1 MHSDIA
7 YDISAQSESED
18 SLSLPLVG
26 IIYGNVGTTEFK
38 CNIIGPV
45 EQTEYVQMRHEKVGW
60 VLGQV
65 DTIQR
70 KTDLSLEK
78 AQEMAEGQEMDIK
91 ELVSADISV
100 IGYRDDRGLLQV
112 PRTPFKAGERIYRA
126 SEDLIREVIG
136 LKDNPEKGAYVGML
150 NGHDIKI
157 YLDINTIV
165 QKHMSVLAKTG
176 AGKSYITGVIIEE
189 MMKHGVT
196 LLILDPHGEYSSM
209 KDPAKDTGD
218 PRFDVSPRSYSDRMI
233 VFSPDTKINPDA
245 RPLKFTLSS
254 MDARSLLELMGLKAG
269 SNLKPL
275 RAAIDYLKGVKPA
288 YMIKDIITVLE
299 ADEEHDYGILVNALD
314 YLEDM
319 NIFAPQGTKI
329 SEIVQPGKTSIINL
343 KGTPP
348 EIQQLIVNR
357 IATALFEL
365 RKIGKI
371 PPMMMVVEEAHN
383 YCPQQGKVAS
393 SGIMRTIAGE
403 GRKFG
408 LGMAII
414 SQRPAK
420 VDKNVLSQCNT
431 QFILKVTNPNDIK
444 AVVDSVEGLTS
455 GMADLIQHIP
465 LGVAIVT
472 GGGISMPLFVEVR
485 PRETRHGGESIKI
498 L

>member
-1 MHSDIA
+1 MHSETIA
-7 YDISAQSESED
+7 GFHQED
-18 SLSLPLVG
+18 SVPSGLVPVG
-26 IIYGNVGTTEFK
+26 IIYGDVGTTEFK
-38 CNIIGPV
+38 CNITGHV
-45 EQTEYVQMRHEKVGW
+45 EQTDYVQMRHEKVGW

-65 DTIQR
+65 DTINR

-78 AQEMAEGQEMDIK
+78 AQEMAEGREMDIK
-91 ELVSADISV
+91 ELVFATINV

-112 PRTPFKAGERIYRA
+112 PRTPFKAGEMVYRA
-126 SEDLIREVIG
+126 SEDLIRDVVG
-136 LKDNPEKGAYVGML
+136 LKDDPEKGAYIGLL
-150 NGHDIKI
+150 NGHNIRV

-196 LLILDPHGEYSSM
+196 LLIIDPHGEYPSM
-209 KDPAKDTGD
+209 KNEGNITDS
-218 PRFDVSPRSYSDRMI
+218 RFGVSPRSYADRMM
-233 VFSPDTKINPDA
+233 VFSPDTNINPDA
-245 RPLKFTLSS
+245 RPLRFTLGY
-254 MDARSLLELMGLKAG
+254 MEARDILALTNIKNAKTYMVALRKA
-269 SNLKPL
+269 LDYL
-275 RAAIDYLKGVKPA
+275 RAVKPQ
-288 YMIKDIITVLE
+288 YGIEDIIAVLE
-299 ADEEHDYGILVNALD
+299 ADEEHALGTLINELE
-314 YLEDM
+314 YLKEM
-319 NIFAPQGTKI
+319 NLFAPQGTRI
-329 SEIVQPGKTSIINL
+329 SEIVQAGKTSIINL

-348 EIQQLIVNR
+348 DIQELIVSR

-383 YCPQQGKVAS
+383 YCPQQGQVMS
-393 SGIMRTIAGE
+393 SKIMRTIASE

-431 QFILKVTNPNDIK
+431 QIILKVTNPNDIK
-444 AVVDSVEGLTS
+444 AVVASVEGLTS

-485 PRETRHGGESIKI
+485 PRETKHGGESVRVI
-498 L
+498 

>member
-7 YDISAQSESED
+7 FDSDARSESED
-18 SLSLPLVG
+18 AGSMDAVG

-38 CNIIGPV
+38 CNITGHV
-45 EQTEYVQMRHEKVGW
+45 EQTEYVQMKHENIGW

-78 AQEMAEGQEMDIK
+78 AQELAEGREMDIM
-91 ELVSADISV
+91 ELVFADITV

-112 PRTPFKAGERIYRA
+112 PRTPFRAGERVYRA
-126 SEDLIREVIG
+126 SEELIREVIG
-136 LKDNPEKGAYVGML
+136 LKDDPEKGAYVGML

-209 KDPAKDTGD
+209 KDPAGSTGD
-218 PRFDVSPRSYSDRMI
+218 PRFGVSPRSYADRMI

-254 MDARSLLELMGLKAG
+254 MDARSLLELMDLKAG
-269 SNLKPL
+269 THLKPL
-275 RAAIDYLKGVKPA
+275 RKALDYLKAVKPL
-288 YMIKDIITVLE
+288 YTISDIITVLE
-299 ADEEHDYGILVNALD
+299 ADEEHDYGVLVNALE
-314 YLEDM
+314 YLNDM

-357 IATALFEL
+357 MATALFEL

-444 AVVDSVEGLTS
+444 AVVDSVEGLTG

-465 LGVAIVT
+465 LGVAIAT

-485 PRETRHGGESIKI
+485 PRETRHGGESIKVI
-498 L
+498 

>member
-1 MHSDIA
+1 MHSESIA
-7 YDISAQSESED
+7 GFQSEDNSISGME
-18 SLSLPLVG
+18 PVG
-26 IIYGNVGTTEFK
+26 IIYGDVGTTEFK
-38 CNIIGPV
+38 CNVTGHI
-45 EQTEYVQMRHEKVGW
+45 EQTDYVQMRHESVGW

-65 DTIQR
+65 DTISR

-78 AQEMAEGQEMDIK
+78 AQEMAEGREIDIK
-91 ELVSADISV
+91 ELVFATINV

-112 PRTPFKAGERIYRA
+112 PRTPFRAGEMVYRA
-126 SEDLIREVIG
+126 SEELIREVIG
-136 LKDNPEKGAYVGML
+136 LKDDPEKGAYIGLL
-150 NGHDIKI
+150 NGHNIKV

-196 LLILDPHGEYSSM
+196 LLIIDPHGEYSSM
-209 KDPAKDTGD
+209 KDPGNTSD
-218 PRFDVSPRSYSDRMI
+218 PRFGVSPRSYADRII
-233 VFSPDTKINPDA
+233 VFSPDTNINPDA
-245 RPLKFTLSS
+245 RPLRFTLGN
-254 MDARSLLELMGLKAG
+254 MEARDILALTNIKNAKSYMM
-269 SNLKPL
+269 PL
-275 RAAIDYLKGVKPA
+275 RKAIDYLRAVKPQ
-288 YMIKDIITVLE
+288 YGLEDIIAVLE
-299 ADEEHDYGILVNALD
+299 ADEEHALGTLINELE
-314 YLEDM
+314 YLREM
-319 NIFAPQGTKI
+319 NLFAPQGTRI
-329 SEIVQPGKTSIINL
+329 SEIVQPGKTTIINL

-348 EIQQLIVNR
+348 DIQQLIVNR

-371 PPMMMVVEEAHN
+371 PPMMMIVEEAHN
-383 YCPQQGKVAS
+383 YCPQQGQVAS
-393 SGIMRTIAGE
+393 SKILRTIASE

-420 VDKNVLSQCNT
+420 IDKNVLSQCNT
-431 QFILKVTNPNDIK
+431 QLILKVTNPNDIK
-444 AVVDSVEGLTS
+444 AVVASVEGLTT

-485 PRETRHGGESIKI
+485 PRETRHGGESVKVI
-498 L
+498 

>member
-1 MHSDIA
+1 MHSETA
-7 YDISAQSESED
+7 PEYDTSTESAD
-18 SLSLPLVG
+18 ALSLEAVG
-26 IIYGNVGTTEFK
+26 IIYGNVGTTEFN
-38 CNIIGPV
+38 CNITGHV
-45 EQTEYVQMRHEKVGW
+45 EQTEYVQVRHERVGW

-65 DTIQR
+65 DTINR

-78 AQEMAEGQEMDIK
+78 AQEMAEGREMDIK
-91 ELVSADISV
+91 ELVFAKISV

-112 PRTPFKAGERIYRA
+112 PRTPFKAGERVYRA
-126 SEDLIREVIG
+126 SEDIIRGVIG
-136 LKDNPEKGAYVGML
+136 LKDDPEKGAYVGLL
-150 NGHDIKI
+150 NGHDIRI

-209 KDPAKDTGD
+209 KDTGSGGD
-218 PRFDVSPRSYSDRMI
+218 PRFGVSPRNYAERMM

-254 MDARSLLELMGLKAG
+254 LDARGLLELMDLKAG
-269 SNLKPL
+269 VHMKPL
-275 RAAIDYLKGVKPA
+275 RKALDYLRAAKPL
-288 YMIKDIITVLE
+288 YTIKDIITVLE
-299 ADEEHDYGILVNALD
+299 ADEEHDYGVLTSALE
-314 YLEDM
+314 YLDEMD
-319 NIFAPQGTKI
+319 IFAPQGTKI
-329 SEIVQPGKTSIINL
+329 SEIVQTGKTSIINL

-357 IATALFEL
+357 ISTALFEL
-365 RKIGKI
+365 RKLGKI
-371 PPMMMVVEEAHN
+371 PPMLMVVEEAHN

-393 SGIMRTIAGE
+393 SQILRTIAAE

-420 VDKNVLSQCNT
+420 IDKNVLSQCNT

-444 AVVDSVEGLTS
+444 AVVDSVEGLTG

-485 PRETRHGGESIKI
+485 PRETRHGGESVKVI
-498 L
+498 